1 MAGYNTIRGLRV
13 KYLSADPAGAEDGQV
28 WYNSTTGNLRV
39 GGILGTAAWSS
50 GGALGTARRQIGG
63 FGHTQTTGVAVCG
76 QNPPALSL
84 TEEYNG
90 SSWSAVTASPIARIK
105 PFANGS
111 LTAGLVGG
119 GEGSPNSLNTAIE
132 YDGTNWAG
140 GTTIPQNA
148 GDATSVGTQT
158 SALLCV
164 GVPSPN
170 TAVLYYDGS
179 SWTAG
184 PAATP
189 ARMAGAS
196 GCGASQTSAVVFGAA
211 APTSQTLTLGWD
223 GSSWTSGGD
232 LSSGR
237 NRGASSV
244 GSPATD
250 ALYFGGN
257 FPPTTELVATEK
269 YDGTSWSTQPNMAT
283 ARRGLG
289 GAGTSGSA
297 LAFGGY
303 TGSDSSATEEFI
315 QPVGTKN
322 ISTS

>member
-1 MAGYNTIRGLRV
+1 MTTYKDISGKFVRSVGSDPSATVGEGEIWYNTSSNTFKTSLQIF
-13 KYLSADPAGAEDGQV
+13 
-28 WYNSTTGNLRV
+28 
-39 GGILGTAAWSS
+39 AWGS
-50 GGALGTARRQIGG
+50 GGAMGTARRQIGA
-63 FGHTQTTGVAVCG
+63 FGHTQNTGVAVCG
-76 QNPPALSL
+76 QNPPIQSL

-90 SSWSAVTASPIARIK
+90 SSWSEVTNSPQGRIK
-105 PFANGS
+105 PFANGT
-111 LTAGLVGG
+111 LTAGLIGG
-119 GEGSPNSLNTAIE
+119 GESGPSSINTALE
-132 YDGTNWAG
+132 YDGTNWTG

-148 GDATSVGTQT
+148 GDSTSVGTQT

-164 GVPSPN
+164 GIPSPN

-189 ARMAGAS
+189 VAMASAS
-196 GCGASQTSAVVFGAA
+196 GCGASQTSALIFGAA
-211 APTSQTLTLGWD
+211 PPTTLGTTLEWN
-223 GSSWTSGGD
+223 GSSWTSGGA
-232 LSSGR
+232 LNTGR
-237 NRGASSV
+237 DRGASSV

-257 FPPTTELVATEK
+257 QPSTTQLVATEK
-269 YDGTSWSTQPNMAT
+269 YDGTSWATQPNMAT

-303 TGSDSSATEEFI
+303 TGSDTAATEEFT
-315 QPVGTKN
+315 GTATVKTL
-322 ISTS
+322 SSS

>member
-1 MAGYNTIRGLRV
+1 MTTYKDLSGKFVRSVGSDPSAAAGEGEIWYNTSSNTFKTSIDV
-13 KYLSADPAGAEDGQV
+13 F
-28 WYNSTTGNLRV
+28 
-39 GGILGTAAWSS
+39 AWSS
-50 GGALGTARRQIGG
+50 GGAMNTARRQVGG
-63 FGHTQTTGVAVCG
+63 FGHTQNTAVCVCG

-90 SSWSAVTASPIARIK
+90 SSWSEVTNSPIARIN
-105 PFANGS
+105 PFTNGS

-119 GEGSPNSLNTAIE
+119 GEGSPNSNNTAIE
-132 YDGTNWAG
+132 YDGTNWATA
-140 GTTIPQNA
+140 TTIPQA
-148 GDATSVGTQT
+148 SQDGTSVGTQT

-189 ARMAGAS
+189 VKMSASS
-196 GCGASQTSAVVFGAA
+196 GCGTSQTSALIFGAA
-211 APTSQTLTLGWD
+211 SPTPDTTTLEWD
-223 GSSWTSGGD
+223 GSSWTAGGA
-232 LSSGR
+232 LNTGR
-237 NRGASSV
+237 NNGASSS

-250 ALYFGGN
+250 ALYFAGVTPSVTN
-257 FPPTTELVATEK
+257 ATEK
-269 YDGTSWSTQPNMAT
+269 YDGTSWATQPSMAQ
-283 ARRGLG
+283 ARRGIG

-303 TGSDSSATEEFI
+303 NGSDLASTEEFS
-315 QPVGTKN
+315 GTKTVKTL
-322 ISTS
+322 SSS